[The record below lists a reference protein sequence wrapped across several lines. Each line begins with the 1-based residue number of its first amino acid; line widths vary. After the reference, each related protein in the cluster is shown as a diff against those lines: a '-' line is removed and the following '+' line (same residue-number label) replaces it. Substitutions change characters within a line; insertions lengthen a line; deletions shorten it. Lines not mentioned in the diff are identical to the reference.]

1 MAYTVRLLPG
11 GETFQVERRESVLD
25 AAIRAGIPLDYG
37 CSDGNCGRC
46 KARLIE
52 GEVQRIRRQ
61 DYVFPAEERA
71 QGLVLLCTHTADSDL
86 VLEASTAGQAS
97 EIPVQRFRA
106 KVRRRELIDDEIL
119 ILHLQTPRTQRLRF
133 VAGQYATF
141 VLPGLGEYSASIASC
156 PCDHRHLEFH
166 VRRLA
171 DDPYSGYLFTR
182 LKPGDSLELRAPEGE
197 FVIDD
202 ASRRPMILIAFDTGF
217 AAIKSLLEHATA
229 QERERRIHLYWIACG
244 AGRQYLDNLC
254 RSWQAALDEFDY
266 TPLTIPDDF
275 RELMDEPRRG
285 APWVGRALARVL
297 ADYPDLSGF
306 DVYVSAPGL
315 VLEGA
320 HRLFPGHGLAAQH
333 LRMESVPGNKDARCL
348 VADTPSRRT
357 SPDARRPSSQ
367 D

>member
-11 GETFQVERRESVLD
+11 GEIFQVESGEAVLD

-52 GEVQRIRRQ
+52 GETRQIRHQ
-61 DYVFPAEERA
+61 DYVFSAQERA
-71 QGLVLLCTHTADSDL
+71 QGYVLLCTHTATSDL
-86 VLEASTAGQAS
+86 VVEAAIAGQAS

-106 KVRRRELIDDEIL
+106 KVRRLERVDDEIL

-133 VAGQYATF
+133 LAGQYATF
-141 VLPGLGEYSASIASC
+141 VLPGLGEYSAAIASC
-156 PCDHRHLEFH
+156 PCDDRHLEFH
-166 VRRLA
+166 IRRLA

-182 LKPGDSLELRAPEGE
+182 LKPGDTLELRAPQGE

-254 RSWQAALDEFDY
+254 RSWQDALDEFDY
-266 TPLTIPDDF
+266 TPITLPEDF
-275 RELMDEPRRG
+275 RELVDTTRRG
-285 APWVGRALARVL
+285 TRWVERSLDRVL
-297 ADYPDLSGF
+297 ADHADLSGF
-306 DVYVSAPGL
+306 DVYVSAPGP
-315 VLEGA
+315 VLDEA
-320 HRLFPGHGLAAQH
+320 ERLFPGHGLPVRH
-333 LRMESVPGNKDARCL
+333 LHLEPVRGNKDTRCL
-348 VADTPSRRT
+348 LARSPTPDTP
-357 SPDARRPSSQ
+357 RPSSQ
-367 D
+367 G